1 MSLEA
6 VLVRRKTERR
16 ELLER
21 AQGFVASIP
30 RELGVVGAVVF
41 GSVARGDFNRWSD
54 VDLLILLEAAPG
66 DPIRRAAA
74 LGDRP
79 PRVQPIVWTIAEAL
93 EQVARR
99 NPIAVEAV
107 ERGEWLVGSA
117 ALLQAGGS

>member
-21 AQGFVASIP
+21 ARAFVASMP

-54 VDLLILLEAAPG
+54 VDLLVLLETAPD

-79 PRVQPIVWTIAEAL
+79 ARVQPIVWTITEAR
-93 EQVARR
+93 EQVVRR
-99 NPIAVEAV
+99 NPIALEAV

-117 ALLQAGGS
+117 ALVRAGGN